1 VRKCKGTK
9 RLKRAG
15 SFVELALLFFY
26 RNRYEEAMPEKE
38 LLEQFNVS
46 LCEFDSS
53 QWSRDGFLDPV
64 NRVVYINR
72 DLPAERRLKVLLH
85 ELGHLEHNPKHYER
99 LREKYE
105 AQANRNMIHE
115 LLKNENLDDFNYI
128 HFMEK
133 YNLTTICDETF
144 VKNEYLKLK
153 EIEKC

>member
-1 VRKCKGTK
+1 M
-9 RLKRAG
+9 
-15 SFVELALLFFY
+15 
-26 RNRYEEAMPEKE
+26 EEE

-46 LCEFDSS
+46 ICEFSS
-53 QWSRDGFLDPV
+53 HEWPRNGFIDPV

-72 DLPAERRLKVLLH
+72 DLAPEIRLKVILH
-85 ELGHLEHNPKHYER
+85 ELGHLEQNSKDYER

-105 AQANRNMIHE
+105 TQANRIMIHE
-115 LLKNENLDDFNYI
+115 LLKNEDLDDFNYLR
-128 HFMEK
+128 FMEK

>member
-1 VRKCKGTK
+1 
-9 RLKRAG
+9 
-15 SFVELALLFFY
+15 
-26 RNRYEEAMPEKE
+26 MPEKE
-38 LLEQFNVS
+38 LLEQFDVS

-53 QWSRDGFLDPV
+53 QWPRDGFLDPV

-72 DLPAERRLKVLLH
+72 DLPAEIRIKVLLH
-85 ELGHLEHNPKHYER
+85 ELGHLEHDPKHYER

-115 LLKNENLDDFNYI
+115 LLKNENLDDFNYL

-144 VKNEYLKLK
+144 VKTEYLKLK
-153 EIEKC
+153 EI

>member
-9 RLKRAG
+9 RLKKAG

-26 RNRYEEAMPEKE
+26 RNRYEEVMPEKE

-53 QWSRDGFLDPV
+53 QWPRDGFLDPV

-72 DLPAERRLKVLLH
+72 DLSTERRLKVILH
-85 ELGHLEHNPKHYER
+85 ELGHLEHDPKHYER

-105 AQANRNMIHE
+105 AQANRDMIRG
-115 LLKNENLDDFNYI
+115 LLENESLDDFNYI

>member
-1 VRKCKGTK
+1 
-9 RLKRAG
+9 
-15 SFVELALLFFY
+15 
-26 RNRYEEAMPEKE
+26 MPEKE

-72 DLPAERRLKVLLH
+72 DLSAERRLKVLLH

-144 VKNEYLKLK
+144 VTNEYLKLK